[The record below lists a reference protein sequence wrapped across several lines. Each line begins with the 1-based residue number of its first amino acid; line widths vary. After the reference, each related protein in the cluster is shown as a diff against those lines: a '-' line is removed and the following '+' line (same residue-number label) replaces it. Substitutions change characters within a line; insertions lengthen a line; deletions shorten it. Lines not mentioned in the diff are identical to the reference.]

1 MSPITVSS
9 TVYAKEKFGDQDS
22 YKNSGQQQKISINL
36 IFAANMYFVMFLFQ
50 IKWTDIK

>member
-36 IFAANMYFVMFLFQ
+36 IFAANMYFVMFFVSN
-50 IKWTDIK
+50 KMNRY